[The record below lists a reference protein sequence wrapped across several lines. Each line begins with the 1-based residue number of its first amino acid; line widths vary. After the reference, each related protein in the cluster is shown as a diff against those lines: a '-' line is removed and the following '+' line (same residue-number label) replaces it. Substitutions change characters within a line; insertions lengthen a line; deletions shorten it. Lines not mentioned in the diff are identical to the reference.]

1 MRQLSNHLKFNI
13 GIVGAGEFAEFAAKA
28 FLKINGIHIV
38 GVTDINEA
46 SGRKMAVAVN
56 AKFHNN
62 ITDLLTDDSIDL
74 VYIAT
79 PPYLHFRQSEMAFR
93 AGKHVIC
100 EKPAALRTIEAE
112 TLAAYAKENNL
123 LYVVNLM
130 QRYNPLYAIV
140 KTIID
145 EKWLGDF
152 VHGFFENYASDEK
165 LIPEH
170 WFWDEEKSGG
180 IFIEHGVHFFDMF
193 SGWLGEG
200 ELISSFEIQRPG
212 VEEKIIDRVQADVL
226 YQDGPVNFYHGFNQP
241 KLLDRQELRLQ
252 FDRGDITLYEWIPV
266 KIRLHGLLKVQQVEK
281 LKSLF
286 PGCKIEVHSDDS
298 THKKVRGKFRDI
310 DFDSLIT
317 MESGDIADKMFRYEQ
332 LVTSMLEDQL
342 NWIKDPSQVRK
353 IDDTNAVESL
363 RMAEEATKRAA
374 VFAPKSPK
382 GHF

>member
-1 MRQLSNHLKFNI
+1 MNL
-13 GIVGAGEFAEFAAKA
+13 GIVGAGEFAEFAALA
-28 FLKINGIHIV
+28 FLKIDGIHIV

-46 SGRKMAVAVN
+46 SGERMAAKVN

-62 ITDLLTDDSIDL
+62 VTDLLADDSIDL

-79 PPYLHFRQSEMAFR
+79 PPYLHFRQSEMALH

-100 EKPAALRTIEAE
+100 EKPAALRTFEAE

-130 QRYNPLYAIV
+130 QRYNPLYAKV

-165 LIPEH
+165 LIPAH

-193 SGWLGEG
+193 SGWLGRG
-200 ELISSFEIQRPG
+200 ELISSFEIQRSG
-212 VEEKIIDRVQADVL
+212 VEGKIIDRVQAVVL
-226 YQDGPVNFYHGFNQP
+226 YKDGPVNFYHGFNQP

-252 FDRGDITLYEWIPV
+252 FDRGDITLYEWVPV
-266 KIRLHGLLKVQQVEK
+266 KIRLHGLLKTHQVDK

-286 PGCKIEVHSDDS
+286 TGCEIEFHSDDS
-298 THKKVRGKFRDI
+298 TYKKVKGKFRDI

-317 MESGDIADKMFRYEQ
+317 MESGDIDDKMVRYEQ
-332 LVTSMLEDQL
+332 LVTSMLEDQW
-342 NWIKDPSQVRK
+342 NWIKVRSHVRK

-363 RMAEEATKRAA
+363 RMAEEATKRSAI
-374 VFAPKSPK
+374 F
-382 GHF
+382 